1 MSIITY
7 HEWAEKVGYIQ
18 NKDWTN
24 LPDARKMLDRR
35 DVLLD
40 KEVKNGLT
48 PEEKQELEAYDGY
61 WMYAFEYGFN
71 TIDEVIAFKT
81 GYFQDVFKNVLNERT
96 PKIIEMYKVDELKKL
111 NELSKYISDKNWK
124 TK

>member
-7 HEWAEKVGYIQ
+7 LEWAEKVGYIK
-18 NKDWTN
+18 NEDWIN

-35 DVLLD
+35 NELLD
-40 KEVKNGLT
+40 KEVKKGLT
-48 PEEKQELEAYDGY
+48 PEEKQEIEAYDEY
-61 WMYAFEYGFN
+61 WLYAFEYGFN

-81 GYFQDVFKNVLNERT
+81 GYFQEVFKNVIERT
-96 PKIIEMYKVDELKKL
+96 PKMIEMYKVDEHKKL
-111 NELSKYISDKNWK
+111 NELNKYISGQNWK